1 MRDETPLTRIWR
13 RRWIVLA
20 TVLVFAAVAG
30 ALSTQLP
37 KVYTASSTL
46 LVVQTADRQSFDAAQ
61 AAQVTA
67 RTYADIMSGEN
78 FAALVA
84 PQVGGGLSVAKI
96 RSSVSF
102 EPVAQTQLLKVTAE
116 ASSPALAQKLAGA
129 YATVFEDYARTR
141 LASTTKAGVTVADA
155 AALPRVPT
163 RPRPLLYTVLAALIG
178 LAAGVGLALLRDRLD
193 ARLRSPEEAEERLGV
208 PVLAR
213 VPRRAQD
220 PASALAFDEGFRLL
234 RTSVRYATGD
244 ARLRSLAVTSSSE
257 GEGKTTTAF
266 NLAMAT
272 VETGLNVLVVEA
284 DVHRPALREQL
295 GELDGVDGDRRG
307 LTSYLAGAVSLP
319 DIIRPT
325 RSPNVRIIAAG
336 PRPPSLSGMLES
348 SRGREL
354 VDALHG
360 YADLVILDCPPL
372 DVGADAAVLAARV
385 DGVIL
390 VADLKISTDHRLRLA
405 RRQLES
411 MGARLLGAVIN
422 RDATFRASDYVYGRE
437 EEAPATPRAG
447 RGLKGRRAA
456 LGASPRASADQ

>member
-1 MRDETPLTRIWR
+1 MRDEPPLTRIWR
-13 RRWIVLA
+13 RRWIVVG
-20 TVLVFAAVAG
+20 TVLVFAVVAG
-30 ALSTQLP
+30 AISTQLP
-37 KVYTASSTL
+37 KVYSASSTL

-84 PQVGGGLSVAKI
+84 PQVGGGLTPSKI

-102 EPVAQTQLLKVTAE
+102 EPVTQTQLLKVNAE
-116 ASSPALAQKLAGA
+116 ASSPALAQKIAGA
-129 YATVFEDYARTR
+129 YASVFQDYARTR
-141 LASTTKAGVTVADA
+141 LASTTKAGVTVADGA
-155 AALPRVPT
+155 TLPRAAT
-163 RPRPLLYTVLAALIG
+163 RPRPLLYTLLAALVG
-178 LAAGVGLALLRDRLD
+178 LAAGIGLALLRDRLD
-193 ARLRSPEEAEERLGV
+193 VRLRSPEEAEERLGV

-213 VPRRAQD
+213 VPRRGQD

-295 GELDGVDGDRRG
+295 GELNGSDGDRRG
-307 LTSYLAGAVSLP
+307 LTSYLAGAVDL
-319 DIIRPT
+319 DDVIRPT
-325 RSPNVRIIAAG
+325 RSPNVRMLAAG

-354 VDALHG
+354 VDALHR
-360 YADLVILDCPPL
+360 YADLVIFDCAPL

-385 DGVIL
+385 DGVVL
-390 VADLKISTDHRLRLA
+390 VADLKISTDHRLRQA

-422 RDATFRASDYVYGRE
+422 RDATFRSSDYVYGRE
-437 EEAPATPRAG
+437 E
-447 RGLKGRRAA
+447 GRRRRRETAEA
-456 LGASPRASADQ
+456 